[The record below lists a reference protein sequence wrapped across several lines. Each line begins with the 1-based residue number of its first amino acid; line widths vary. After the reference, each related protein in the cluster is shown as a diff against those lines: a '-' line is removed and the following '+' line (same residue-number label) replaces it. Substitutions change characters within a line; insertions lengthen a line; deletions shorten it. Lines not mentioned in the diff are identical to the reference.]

1 MPESSTCASQT
12 TASKMKLSVCTST
25 MRPPR
30 CISPARP
37 TSSPGEVMGTPGMG
51 FRNSAPISGLIA
63 GKVCMPS
70 TIPVSSNLR
79 NTLSMVL
86 VGDPPVK
93 LGKM

>member
-1 MPESSTCASQT
+1 
-12 TASKMKLSVCTST
+12 MKLMVCTST

-30 CISPARP
+30 CISPARA
-37 TSSPGEVMGTPGMG
+37 TSSPGEVMGTPGMAL
-51 FRNSAPISGLIA
+51 RNSAPISGFRA

-70 TIPVSSNLR
+70 TIPVSSNFR